1 VFGSGAVPSP
11 RGALVGLVPQTKL
24 QAPTNWNMKHFKLV
38 EFLANLNAKP
48 PIHEHKALLSG
59 DGIDD
64 FLAAV
69 LQWRN

>member
-1 VFGSGAVPSP
+1 
-11 RGALVGLVPQTKL
+11 
-24 QAPTNWNMKHFKLV
+24 MKHFKLV
-38 EFLANLNAKP
+38 EFLANLNVKP